1 MLQIVLTFL
10 FLTNFLLS
18 FQGAYES
25 LNMFIPI
32 ITRFLSNYDSL
43 EFFERLFGTLSNNTL
58 IEIGL
63 VRREL
68 LETTSLKP
76 LVEKFENALMAKL
89 DLGNIHKQRN
99 VWVLTTQGR
108 GTKIP
113 HLILPKQILKWK
125 KSPA

>member
-76 LVEKFENALMAKL
+76 LIEKFDNAFMAKL

-99 VWVLTTQGR
+99 VWVGGQKFR
-108 GTKIP
+108 I
-113 HLILPKQILKWK
+113 
-125 KSPA
+125 